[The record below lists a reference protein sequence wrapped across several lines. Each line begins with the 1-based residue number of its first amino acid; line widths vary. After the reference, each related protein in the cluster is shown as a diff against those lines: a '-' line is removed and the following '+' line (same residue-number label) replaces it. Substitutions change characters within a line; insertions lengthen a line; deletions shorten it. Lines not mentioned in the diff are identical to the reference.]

1 MYFVEENEESRGA
14 PDVAKVD
21 SVICDSGVGLLS
33 IVNTKKCKSYHT
45 FQKSLNLVII

>member
-1 MYFVEENEESRGA
+1 MYFVEENGEPRGA
-14 PDVAKVD
+14 QDVAKVD